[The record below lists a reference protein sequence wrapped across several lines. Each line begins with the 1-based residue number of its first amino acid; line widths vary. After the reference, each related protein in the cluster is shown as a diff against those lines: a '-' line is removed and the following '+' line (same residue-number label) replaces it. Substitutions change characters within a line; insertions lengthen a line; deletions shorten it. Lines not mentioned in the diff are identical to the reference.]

1 VFRAGLALIVPATAA
16 AVLIGD
22 DVVELLLGSELS
34 AADADTVVRTFLALS
49 GMVVA
54 TLAVPVPGLAAFAA
68 SRYLAVGSVSIA
80 GIGVHLAATGVA
92 AAAFDTLESLAAAA
106 SVSSVAMLAMTLA
119 IVYGRELGR
128 PLRLLVIEL
137 ARVAAVAIVA
147 FGPPGIA
154 AAALGGPGWDV
165 AATIVGAAAFLV
177 LLRAR
182 LPRNWELV
190 LRIAAPLRARGA

>member
-1 VFRAGLALIVPATAA
+1 VPVTAA

-22 DVVELLLGSELS
+22 DIVELLLGSELS
-34 AADADTVVRTFLALS
+34 AADADTVVRTFLALF

-54 TLAVPVPGLAAFAA
+54 TLALPVPGLAAFAA
-68 SRYLAVGSVSIA
+68 SRYLAVGSVSVA
-80 GIGVHLAATGVA
+80 GIVVHLAASAVA

-119 IVYGRELGR
+119 IVYGRELIR
-128 PLRLLVIEL
+128 PLGLLVVEL
-137 ARVAAVAIVA
+137 ARVAAVAAVA
-147 FGPPGIA
+147 FGPPGIV
-154 AAALGGPGWDV
+154 AAALGGPAWDV
-165 AATIVGAAAFLV
+165 AATVVGAAAFLV

-190 LRIAAPLRARGA
+190 LRIAAPLHTRGA